1 MSTPLEG
8 LRVLDFSHALAGP
21 YCTMLMAHYGAD
33 VYKIETPEG
42 GEVGRTWG
50 PPFTGDEASYFLGIN
65 AGKRSLAVDLKNPA
79 GIALCLDLLERVD
92 VLIENMRPGT
102 MDRLGLGYEVAK
114 KRNPK
119 LVYCSVSGYGQ
130 TGPSRDEPAM
140 DLILQASSG
149 LISVTGVEG
158 GERVRCGHSVA
169 DITAGMF
176 AIIGILLAL
185 EARNRSGMGQFV
197 DVSMLDSMISAM
209 SSNFAYFT
217 GSGVVPGPLG
227 TRFGAIVPYR
237 GFPTADR
244 DVVIAVASAKL
255 WQEFCVAMGRPEWAE
270 DPDYATNALRVKNR
284 EVLEPAI
291 AKIFRTNT
299 SAHWVEKLSA
309 HGIPCTPVRTLDEV
323 AADPQVAVRGMLPV
337 VDGFRV
343 TGPPVKF
350 SDTPGCVPRR
360 APRLGEH
367 SGEVLKE
374 ILGLNDTNIAS
385 LAASGAILNAGSR

>member
-1 MSTPLEG
+1 MPTPLDG

-21 YCTMLMAHYGAD
+21 YCTMILSQYGAG
-33 VYKIETPEG
+33 VYKIESPDG

-65 AGKRSLAVDLKNPA
+65 AGKRSLVIDLKKPE
-79 GIALCLDLLERVD
+79 GIELCLRLIERVD

-102 MDRLGLGYEVAK
+102 MDRLGLGYAAASA
-114 KRNPK
+114 RNPR
-119 LVYCSVSGYGQ
+119 LIYCSISGYGQ

-158 GERVRCGHSVA
+158 GERVRSGHSVA

-176 AIIGILLAL
+176 AIIGILLGL
-185 EARNRSGMGQFV
+185 EARNRTGAGQFV

-217 GSGVVPGPLG
+217 GSGVVPAPLG

-244 DVVIAVASAKL
+244 DIVIAVASPKL
-255 WQEFCVAMGRPEWAE
+255 WQEFCLAIEHPEWAE
-270 DPDYATNALRVKNR
+270 NPDYATNALRVKHR
-284 EVLEPAI
+284 EELEPAI
-291 AKIFRTNT
+291 AEIFRTHPA
-299 SAHWVEKLSA
+299 AHWIRILSA
-309 HGIPCTPVRTLDEV
+309 RGIPCTPVRTFDEV
-323 AADPQVAVRGMLPV
+323 AADPQVAVREMLPV
-337 VDGFRV
+337 IGGFRV

-350 SDTPGCVPRR
+350 SATPGSVPRR
-360 APRLGEH
+360 APKLGEH
-367 SGEVLKE
+367 STELLKE
-374 ILGLNDTNIAS
+374 LLDLSDSDIAA
-385 LAASGAILNAGSR
+385 LLKTGVIHE